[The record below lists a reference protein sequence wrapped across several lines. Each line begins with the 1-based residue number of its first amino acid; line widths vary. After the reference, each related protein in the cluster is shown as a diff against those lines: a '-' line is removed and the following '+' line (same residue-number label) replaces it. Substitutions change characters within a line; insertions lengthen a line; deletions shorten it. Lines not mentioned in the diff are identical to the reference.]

1 MFIKTLAKPSL
12 NYLGNRNSRLLE
24 RMTWDQ
30 DYLKNKHILIIGCGG
45 LTHAA
50 LPYLLSAGLGNVSL
64 FDGDLVEFSN
74 LNRQH
79 LFTPKDIGRNKAFI
93 LKEYCSY
100 HFPHTKVFAE
110 ERMFHVSETKSDE
123 HFDLVLDFTDRL
135 ATKIDLAHHF
145 EKQNIPFFYAAAQLN
160 AGSSAFIHLN
170 SITNE
175 MLFGHIEQ
183 ANKVERDCTVDGVW
197 PTVVAAVGIH
207 VAHQALQ
214 FLTLSPCPFVGA
226 IDYLDGSTGL
236 WSRFHFKPKQK
247 NIKPAPTVQ
256 ELLHDRET
264 PIYFLGENESLPSEI
279 ISITASE
286 LKEEIEKL
294 NRPCIL
300 LCETGMRAKA
310 AAEQLSKHFN
320 FPIISWNQNLD
331 SFIHLLHESNV

>member
-1 MFIKTLAKPSL
+1 
-12 NYLGNRNSRLLE
+12 
-24 RMTWDQ
+24 
-30 DYLKNKHILIIGCGG
+30 
-45 LTHAA
+45 
-50 LPYLLSAGLGNVSL
+50 
-64 FDGDLVEFSN
+64 
-74 LNRQH
+74 
-79 LFTPKDIGRNKAFI
+79 
-93 LKEYCSY
+93 
-100 HFPHTKVFAE
+100 
-110 ERMFHVSETKSDE
+110 
-123 HFDLVLDFTDRL
+123 
-135 ATKIDLAHHF
+135 
-145 EKQNIPFFYAAAQLN
+145 
-160 AGSSAFIHLN
+160 
-170 SITNE
+170 
-175 MLFGHIEQ
+175 
-183 ANKVERDCTVDGVW
+183 
-197 PTVVAAVGIH
+197 VVAAVGIH

-236 WSRFHFKPKQK
+236 WSRFHFKPKQN

-286 LKEEIEKL
+286 LKEEIEKR